1 MGACLG
7 QYCKLCMKPVGQS
20 ETMHSCTAVNSSQ
33 GKHSWLQW
41 CREKFFQRGQILV
54 MVEGHHNIFLEAAG
68 QQCHQWSHSGKL
80 RHGTCGFYTTAR
92 KFRGIKFSQKLTRLD
107 YIFADSGPIAI
118 INDVN
123 ILSQIKIFAGR
134 DKSAKTTKIYPAKL
148 SSYTVYRYFQ
158 KSIVCMEI

>member
-1 MGACLG
+1 MDLVCTNLCCRISWHLKCIRMIAAMYISSMTILRNFETELQSPHKNLAWSEMGACLG

-54 MVEGHHNIFLEAAG
+54 MAEGHHNIFLEAAG

-80 RHGTCGFYTTAR
+80 RHGTCGFYTRYRTAR
-92 KFRGIKFSQKLTRLD
+92 KFRGVKFFRRNSLD
-107 YIFADSGPIAI
+107 
-118 INDVN
+118 
-123 ILSQIKIFAGR
+123 
-134 DKSAKTTKIYPAKL
+134 
-148 SSYTVYRYFQ
+148 
-158 KSIVCMEI
+158 